1 MRVAII
7 GAGFSGL
14 TAAYLLEKKGIS
26 VTVYEK
32 EALLGGHCMTLINK
46 DLFVELGTAFSFSGH
61 IKELLL
67 ELKIPYHERFIYRN
81 FVDEHYQKVEHL
93 SSQEVGLLLGEL
105 TRLQIILAPY
115 LTDEECFT
123 YNQISN
129 LRIPLDEFLEK
140 HNLHTVRQVMTPYL
154 SSFGFGNT
162 SEIQAYYAFNIF
174 DLETLHHLIRGD
186 KLLFMDQGVSE
197 IIRKLSQNISD
208 IRYSIEVTNIEPI
221 KDKVN
226 VQTPYGEALYDKVLI
241 TTKLPKNVINDGY
254 YNDLMGKIETNPY
267 ITAAYEVENKNIV
280 TTYYKANLGKK
291 DRLQFFHTYKE
302 KDKKV
307 LGAYAYG
314 TKSTTL
320 INNVT
325 EELKKT
331 GIHIKHLITAKQW
344 YIFPHIKSDNL
355 TQNLYLELIKHQES
369 NNICLIGS
377 LVSKPAISNLYA
389 SVKTFIRDNF

>member
-14 TAAYLLEKKGIS
+14 TAAYLLEKKGIN

-32 EALLGGHCMTLINK
+32 EAVLGGHCMTLINK

-67 ELKIPYHERFIYRN
+67 ELKVPYHERFTYRN
-81 FVDEHYQKVEHL
+81 FVDEHYEKVEHL
-93 SSQEVGLLLGEL
+93 SPQEVGLLLGEL
-105 TRLQIILAPY
+105 ARLQIILAPY
-115 LTDEECFT
+115 ITDKECFT
-123 YNQISN
+123 YNQIRD
-129 LRIPLDEFLEK
+129 LKIPLDEFLEK

-186 KLLFMDQGVSE
+186 KLLFMDEGVSE

-208 IRYSIEVTNIEPI
+208 IRYAIEVKSIEPI
-221 KDKVN
+221 GDKVKI
-226 VQTPYGEALYDKVLI
+226 QTPYGEDLYDKVLI
-241 TTKLPKNVINDGY
+241 TTKLPRDVIKDEY
-254 YNDLMGKIETNPY
+254 YNDLMGKIQTNPY
-267 ITAAYEVENKNIV
+267 ITAAYEVEDKNIV

-291 DRLQFFHTYKE
+291 DRLQFFHTYKD
-302 KDKKV
+302 KDKTV
-307 LGAYAYG
+307 IVAYAYG
-314 TKSTTL
+314 TKSTAL
-320 INNVT
+320 INNIT

-331 GIHIKHLITAKQW
+331 GLHVRHLISVKQW
-344 YIFPHIKSDNL
+344 YIFPHIKSENL
-355 TQNLYLELIKHQES
+355 TQNLYMELIRQQES
-369 NNICLIGS
+369 SNICFIGS
-377 LVSKPAISNLYA
+377 LVSKPAISNLYS
-389 SVKTFIRDNF
+389 SVKAFVRDNF

>member
-291 DRLQFFHTYKE
+291 DRLQFFHTYKD
-302 KDKKV
+302 KDKTV
-307 LGAYAYG
+307 LVAYAYG

-320 INNVT
+320 INNMT

>member
-320 INNVT
+320 INNMT

-331 GIHIKHLITAKQW
+331 GIHIKHLTTAKQW